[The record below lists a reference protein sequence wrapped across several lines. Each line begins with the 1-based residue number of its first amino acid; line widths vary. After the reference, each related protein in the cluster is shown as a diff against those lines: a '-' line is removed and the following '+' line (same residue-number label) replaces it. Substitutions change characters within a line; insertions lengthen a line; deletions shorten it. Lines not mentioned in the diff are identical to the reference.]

1 MRLVVEELP
10 VAIMDRRPMEIVE
23 RKGLGHPDS
32 ICDAAMDAVSVALCQ
47 AYRERFGVILHHNVD
62 KGLLVAGRTRKW
74 FGGGRVQRPM
84 DLYIGDRATLA
95 YGGDRIPVKEIATEA
110 ARQWFRTHLPAVEV
124 DRHLRCRVVLA
135 PGSDELTGIFSRPSE
150 ILAANDT
157 SAAVGFYPLSRTE
170 QLVLALENH
179 LNGQDFKQHFPDT
192 GEDVKIMAVRR
203 GEELDLTVAMP
214 LLAPYVASE
223 KDYFRRKEEI
233 GAELD
238 RFVSALTHEMA
249 VHLYFNALDQAGKG
263 EQGTY
268 LSLLGTSAEDAD
280 SGQVGRGNRVNGLI
294 SVGRPLGTEAVAG
307 KNPVSHVGK
316 IYNVL
321 AHRVARRLVEKVD
334 GIQEAAVYLV
344 SRIGSPINDPKMA
357 ALQLILAAGYG
368 LAEVSEPAA
377 EILQAE
383 LDDISSLCEKLAL
396 GHYPVC

>member
-10 VAIMDRRPMEIVE
+10 VAPMDRRPMEIVE

-84 DLYIGDRATLA
+84 ELYIGDRATLA
-95 YGGDRIPVKEIATEA
+95 YGGDKIPVKEIATEA
-110 ARQWFRTHLPAVEV
+110 ARQWFREHLPAVEV

-135 PGSDELTGIFSRPSE
+135 PGSAELTGIFSRPGE
-150 ILAANDT
+150 VLAANDT

-170 QLVLALENH
+170 RLVLGLEHH
-179 LNGQDFKQHFPDT
+179 LNGRDFKQDFPDT

-203 GEELDLTVAMP
+203 GEELDLTVAMS

-238 RFVSALTHEMA
+238 RFVSTLTHEMA
-249 VHLYFNALDQAGKG
+249 VHLYFNALDQAGQG
-263 EQGTY
+263 QQGTY

-321 AHRVARRLVEKVD
+321 AHRVARRLVEEVD
-334 GIQEAAVYLV
+334 GIREAAVYLV
-344 SRIGSPINDPKMA
+344 SRIGAPINDPKMA
-357 ALQLILAAGYG
+357 ALQLILAAGCG
-368 LAEVSEPAA
+368 VAEVSKPAVA
-377 EILQAE
+377 ILQAE
-383 LDDISSLCEKLAL
+383 LDDIASLCDKLAL